1 MQVGLGALATHSA
14 RPVRLLRGECG
25 LIAFDENRLRGEPAG
40 DHFGDDCG
48 IGHVA
53 QGCQAS
59 GPPLPRERPQ
69 HPTACIRPA
78 NWAAANQ
85 VCAQGLDRR
94 SRSTFVAGRRANRF
108 ASLLFWCFAGC
119 SPQQRPGAVRACMR
133 TDVLSAACTSNMT
146 SCRFDTDLCLQ
157 ICFVLADSRF

>member
-1 MQVGLGALATHSA
+1 MSCRRA
-14 RPVRLLRGECG
+14 RP
-25 LIAFDENRLRGEPAG
+25 RLRVLLQAAFSPTG
-40 DHFGDDCG
+40 D
-48 IGHVA
+48 
-53 QGCQAS
+53 
-59 GPPLPRERPQ
+59 
-69 HPTACIRPA
+69 PTACVRPA

-119 SPQQRPGAVRACMR
+119 SPQQRPGAVPACMR

-157 ICFVLADSRF
+157 ICFVLADSRFSITRSRELFESSVMTN